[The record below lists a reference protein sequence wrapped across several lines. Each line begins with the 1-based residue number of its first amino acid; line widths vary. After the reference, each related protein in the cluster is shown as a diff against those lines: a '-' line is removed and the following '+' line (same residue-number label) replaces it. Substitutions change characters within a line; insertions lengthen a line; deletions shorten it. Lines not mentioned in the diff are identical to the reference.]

1 MAFFDGPQLGGPQ
14 MDPNAYAQVY
24 AKENGIN
31 IDEAKAQLRAKFG
44 DPQKPNST
52 FAPEPQN
59 IPRGAIGPVFT
70 YRTDGTNYNYN
81 PADFSMQTPQDM
93 EKLVRNEAKRNGMSE
108 QDFALELGLPP
119 REKEDKTE
127 MLKSLGIPQEI
138 IDKGDDAIRKYA
150 YDHDID
156 LPAKKEN
163 N

>member
-31 IDEAKAQLRAKFG
+31 IDEAKTQLRAKFG

-81 PADFSMQTPQDM
+81 PTDFSIQTPQDM

-108 QDFALELGLPP
+108 QDFALALGLPP

-127 MLKSLGIPQEI
+127 MLKRLGIPQEI